1 MSSATPSSQLARR
14 YLSRAADSLAHAGFR
29 NFFPLLSPPR
39 RRPHGDDGRR
49 VGAAHAT
56 ARPARARLLPSTR
69 TRAARRRTSEMITR
83 LGTKVGETDE
93 MRLRS
98 GHRVGVSGPAAR
110 IPTSAAEARAML
122 MKDGASTSEH
132 VASVSRTLR
141 SRPSPLLFAPVLA
154 SPPPRRSRL
163 PPPPPPPPSP
173 RADFRSVPRPP
184 PATQPW

>member
-1 MSSATPSSQLARR
+1 
-14 YLSRAADSLAHAGFR
+14 
-29 NFFPLLSPPR
+29 
-39 RRPHGDDGRR
+39 
-49 VGAAHAT
+49 
-56 ARPARARLLPSTR
+56 
-69 TRAARRRTSEMITR
+69 MITR

-141 SRPSPLLFAPVLA
+141 SRPSPLLFAPVRAYLPLA
-154 SPPPRRSRL
+154 VPVSHRRR
-163 PPPPPPPPSP
+163 
-173 RADFRSVPRPP
+173 RRHGRPALTSARFPAP